1 MEETIRGVLAEH
13 GRMPVDVG
21 ELKDDADL
29 YQAGM
34 TSHASVSVML
44 ALEDAFDIEFPES
57 MLKKSTFESISA
69 IRTAL
74 TELSANDAK

>member
-1 MEETIRGVLAEH
+1 MDETIREVLAEH
-13 GRMPVDVG
+13 GRLPVDVG

-44 ALEDAFDIEFPES
+44 GLEDAFDIEFPES
-57 MLKKSTFESISA
+57 MLRKSTFESISA
-69 IRTAL
+69 IRAAL
-74 TELSANDAK
+74 TELSASEAN